1 MKVEL
6 ISEHIKPE
14 VIAIVGVV
22 KGGGTGVLGAPNP
35 IPQKENIEDKRVRKK
50 IKVPS
55 LTTLY
60 TNEECQRRGNWV

>member
-35 IPQKENIEDKRVRKK
+35 IQQKENIEDKRVRKK
-50 IKVPS
+50 
-55 LTTLY
+55 
-60 TNEECQRRGNWV
+60 

>member
-1 MKVEL
+1 VKVEL

-35 IPQKENIEDKRVRKK
+35 IPQKKNIEDKRVRKK
-50 IKVPS
+50 
-55 LTTLY
+55 
-60 TNEECQRRGNWV
+60 